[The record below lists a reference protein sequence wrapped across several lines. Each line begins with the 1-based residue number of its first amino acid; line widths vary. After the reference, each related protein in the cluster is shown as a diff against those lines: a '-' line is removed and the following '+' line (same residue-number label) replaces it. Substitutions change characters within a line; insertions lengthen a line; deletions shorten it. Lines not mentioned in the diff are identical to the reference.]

1 MADIGI
7 LDLGVWGPLLLM
19 RTIQAQPSMSNPVSP
34 FYKIKRLSFVSV
46 DVNASIFHGRFLE
59 IWFCFQEESCL
70 FVSCFFFFKGLEF
83 CISYDLLTWL
93 VIIAKTVCSF
103 KNFGSEWDDWRFR

>member
-7 LDLGVWGPLLLM
+7 LDLGVWGPLPLM
-19 RTIQAQPSMSNPVSP
+19 RTIQAQPLMSNPVSP

-59 IWFCFQEESCL
+59 IWFYFQEESCL
-70 FVSCFFFFKGLEF
+70 FVCFLKV
-83 CISYDLLTWL
+83 W
-93 VIIAKTVCSF
+93 
-103 KNFGSEWDDWRFR
+103 NFVSLMTY